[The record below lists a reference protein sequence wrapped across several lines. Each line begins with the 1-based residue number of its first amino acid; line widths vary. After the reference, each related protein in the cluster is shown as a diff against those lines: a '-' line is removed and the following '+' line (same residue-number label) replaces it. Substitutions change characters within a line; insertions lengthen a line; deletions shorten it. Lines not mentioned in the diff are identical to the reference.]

1 MSMKNVEIINEPV
14 NLQYAESSYAKL
26 GQVAPMEDLQIRTG
40 LNRNISNKRFY
51 SMVVSST
58 SWSTGDGTA
67 RKIKLVWN
75 NWEIAKSY
83 STEIITGL
91 WSTTFTL
98 SKRSTM
104 NTPTNSSFTL
114 PALGIMQIDCS
125 FTNTTQTI
133 TVTTTWG
140 TLSYLLWSS
149 LALTRTNPS
158 IIITN
163 ISTSRM
169 TIDLNFST
177 SASDRPNFGIFL
189 QSL

>member
-1 MSMKNVEIINEPV
+1 
-14 NLQYAESSYAKL
+14 
-26 GQVAPMEDLQIRTG
+26 
-40 LNRNISNKRFY
+40 
-51 SMVVSST
+51 
-58 SWSTGDGTA
+58 
-67 RKIKLVWN
+67 
-75 NWEIAKSY
+75 
-83 STEIITGL
+83 
-91 WSTTFTL
+91 
-98 SKRSTM
+98 
-104 NTPTNSSFTL
+104 
-114 PALGIMQIDCS
+114 MQIDCS

-133 TVTTTWG
+133 TVTTSWG

-163 ISTSRM
+163 TSTSRM

>member
-1 MSMKNVEIINEPV
+1 MKNVEIINEPV
-14 NLQYAESSYAKL
+14 NLQYTESSYAKL
-26 GQVAPMEDLQIRTG
+26 GQLAPMEDLQIRTG
-40 LNRNISNKRFY
+40 LNPNISNKRFY

-58 SWSTGDGTA
+58 SWATGDWTA

-83 STEIITGL
+83 STEIITWL

-133 TVTTTWG
+133 TITTTWG

-163 ISTSRM
+163 TSTSRM

>member
-1 MSMKNVEIINEPV
+1 MKNVEITNEPV
-14 NLQYAESSYAKL
+14 TLQYVESSYAKL

-40 LNRNISNKRFY
+40 LNRNISNKRFF

-67 RKIKLVWN
+67 RKIKLVGN

-114 PALGIMQIDCS
+114 PALGILQIDCS

-133 TVTTTWG
+133 TVTTSWG
-140 TLSYLLWSS
+140 TLAYLLWSS

-163 ISTSRM
+163 TSTSRM

-177 SASDRPNFGIFL
+177 SASDRPNFWLFL